1 LKRLLRTTTAA
12 IATAVAAAAFAGA
25 RPPATEY
32 AVKMRDL
39 ARNPGEYVGDRVVIS
54 DCLMISFSTILGA
67 QCSVEPIDASILVYV
82 DADTL
87 APAAVRLA
95 DDCSTMDPTRM
106 CVLKVTGEVAL
117 NYRFQPIIRH
127 ATLEIVRRPLAI

>member
-1 LKRLLRTTTAA
+1 VGGRLLAAA
-12 IATAVAAAAFAGA
+12 IAGAVAAVALGAAAS
-25 RPPATEY
+25 TVEY

-39 ARNPGEYVGDRVVIS
+39 ARNPADYVGDRVVIS

-67 QCSVEPIDASILVYV
+67 QCSVEPIDSSVLVYV

-87 APAAVRLA
+87 ASAGLRLA
-95 DDCSTMDPTRM
+95 DGCATMDPTRM

-117 NYRFQPIIRH
+117 NYRSQPIIRH
-127 ATLEIVRRPLAI
+127 ATIEILRRPLAI